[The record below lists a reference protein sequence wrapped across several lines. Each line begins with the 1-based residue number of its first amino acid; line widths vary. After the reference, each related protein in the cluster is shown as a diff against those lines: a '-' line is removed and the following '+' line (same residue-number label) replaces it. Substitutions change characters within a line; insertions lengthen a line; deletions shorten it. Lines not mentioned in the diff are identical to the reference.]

1 MGLPNDFPEKA
12 SLEKEGYDSIQS
24 VSEATDEELLEV
36 KGITGDS
43 LAGIRS
49 KAPYK
54 PSDDEVGTGA
64 TSGKTGRSDAPGK
77 ASTKEGPEGSV
88 DPTSESYEA
97 QTSKKSKNQ
106 VDPIT
111 GEPLP
116 EGITVNERGTLTAS
130 SEVEQND
137 MVSPKQ
143 VKDERDAALRREGEK
158 ISALLGST
166 NR

>member
-12 SLEKEGYDSIQS
+12 SLEKEGYTSVES

-54 PSDDEVGTGA
+54 PSADESGSGA
-64 TSGKTGRSDAPGK
+64 TSGKVPS
-77 ASTKEGPEGSV
+77 KEGPEGSV

-106 VDPIT
+106 TDPIT

-130 SEVEQND
+130 SEVDQND

>member
-12 SLEKEGYDSIQS
+12 LLEKEGYDSVQS
-24 VSEATDEELLEV
+24 VREASDEELLAIEGV
-36 KGITGDS
+36 AEGR
-43 LAGIRS
+43 LAKIRDA
-49 KAPYK
+49 APYK
-54 PSDDEVGTGA
+54 PSADESGTGA
-64 TSGKTGRSDAPGK
+64 TSGESKRTGKTSEAP
-77 ASTKEGPEGSV
+77 SGSV
-88 DPTSESYEA
+88 DPTAESYES
-97 QTSKKSKNQ
+97 QTSKKAKSQ
-106 VDPIT
+106 TDPVT

-130 SEVEQND
+130 SEVDQND

-143 VKDERDAALRREGEK
+143 VKDERDASLRREGEK